1 MLKPKNYRTLDFII
15 ISFKAMPFQ
24 TILSILNIIISSLIP
39 AYETIAIAN
48 FINTALDIFNGQ
60 VGYTSIYLPLGLIA
74 LSIIYKNIIP
84 SITNL
89 IDLSG
94 KNKLNTKLKQEI
106 ILKRAKLEYKH
117 IENKDT
123 WDLINRVCTDPT
135 QHILDGFNNILN
147 AANLI
152 IRSISLLFIVMS
164 SAFISGIIIILVGIP
179 LFYLAMRTGKK
190 NYQMGIDAKNIQRK
204 YNYLSTI
211 LTNRE
216 YAEERKLF
224 DYGSTISDKYS
235 ALYDESTKIESK
247 IEIKSYANMKS
258 GSMITLLIVII
269 IAALL
274 LSPLHRGKITIG
286 LFIALI
292 NAIYGL
298 VQNMSWQ
305 LSTTMR
311 DYAKLKEYLK
321 DLSKFT
327 KLSEKKDANVLPTYK
342 NDFKFHSLEFRNVS
356 FKYPETDK
364 YILKDCSFILTSDKN
379 YAFVGINGAGKTTI
393 IKLLIG
399 MYEDFEG
406 DIFINNKNIREY
418 TFGEIKGL
426 VSVVFQDYA
435 KYALT
440 IKDNISIGDLQK
452 KLDYEKINQIIDKL
466 ELKDIV
472 KQMKYGLETYLGK
485 IDDDSQDLS
494 GGQWQK
500 LALSRLLYSSSEINI
515 LDEPTAALDPLA
527 ESKIYDLFSKIN
539 SEKFTIYI
547 THRLGAA
554 RMADE
559 ILVVDNGHIVEQG
572 SHDYLISYKNGKYRK
587 MFESQKSWYE

>member
-1 MLKPKNYRTLDFII
+1 
-15 ISFKAMPFQ
+15 
-24 TILSILNIIISSLIP
+24 
-39 AYETIAIAN
+39 
-48 FINTALDIFNGQ
+48 
-60 VGYTSIYLPLGLIA
+60 
-74 LSIIYKNIIP
+74 
-84 SITNL
+84 
-89 IDLSG
+89 
-94 KNKLNTKLKQEI
+94 
-106 ILKRAKLEYKH
+106 
-117 IENKDT
+117 
-123 WDLINRVCTDPT
+123 
-135 QHILDGFNNILN
+135 
-147 AANLI
+147 
-152 IRSISLLFIVMS
+152 
-164 SAFISGIIIILVGIP
+164 
-179 LFYLAMRTGKK
+179 
-190 NYQMGIDAKNIQRK
+190 
-204 YNYLSTI
+204 
-211 LTNRE
+211 
-216 YAEERKLF
+216 
-224 DYGSTISDKYS
+224 
-235 ALYDESTKIESK
+235 
-247 IEIKSYANMKS
+247 
-258 GSMITLLIVII
+258 
-269 IAALL
+269 
-274 LSPLHRGKITIG
+274 
-286 LFIALI
+286 
-292 NAIYGL
+292 
-298 VQNMSWQ
+298 
-305 LSTTMR
+305 
-311 DYAKLKEYLK
+311 
-321 DLSKFT
+321 
-327 KLSEKKDANVLPTYK
+327 
-342 NDFKFHSLEFRNVS
+342 
-356 FKYPETDK
+356 
-364 YILKDCSFILTSDKN
+364 
-379 YAFVGINGAGKTTI
+379 
-393 IKLLIG
+393 